1 MTGDPGFLQL
11 ALNEAYNFANI
22 GFDHATETI
31 CIINLPL
38 GATAKPLCD
47 NEAGNRKPLHCAH
60 SHGVTRPGTKR
71 CENEGDGD
79 RTRNLR
85 IDSPVL

>member
-31 CIINLPL
+31 CIINFPL
-38 GATAKPLCD
+38 GATAKPFSYDEVC
-47 NEAGNRKPLHCAH
+47 EGKPLYGAD
-60 SHGVTRPGTKR
+60 SHDKVRPGTKR